1 MRIRPAAGRN
11 GSNGHS
17 AQLFLPFLPRV
28 RHLRCRRRLELLLLL
43 PDKFRMLIPSFQLF
57 RAAAETA
64 LARSF
69 SFSRRLSR
77 FDSDRGRKGR
87 RGRGNFPSHPYSVKP
102 ARSRGRTRT
111 ERESKCRFFGRRQSS
126 GFLSSAK
133 LASINGASGGGR
145 PIELTAAK
153 AEAAATGHGRLS
165 ISRIVPSFL
174 PSFPIC
180 PLGQSQSEV
189 RLGHLSAHFGVADIL
204 SRISSMSFYE
214 VSSHHN
220 EALHSTSSTRSFFL
234 GCPRSWPF

>member
-1 MRIRPAAGRN
+1 MSFSFLTNSACSSPLFNFSAPPKRPT
-11 GSNGHS
+11 
-17 AQLFLPFLPRV
+17 
-28 RHLRCRRRLELLLLL
+28 
-43 PDKFRMLIPSFQLF
+43 
-57 RAAAETA
+57 ETA

-77 FDSDRGRKGR
+77 FDSDRGTKGR

-153 AEAAATGHGRLS
+153 AESADTGHGRLS

-174 PSFPIC
+174 S
-180 PLGQSQSEV
+180 
-189 RLGHLSAHFGVADIL
+189 HLSIGTKSIGGSVR
-204 SRISSMSFYE
+204 SPKCSFWGCGYTK
-214 VSSHHN
+214 SHLLD
-220 EALHSTSSTRSFFL
+220 EFL
-234 GCPRSWPF
+234 